1 MIPWKKNK
9 RKKNQL
15 SLPTVMRNVDGP
27 NISVNEVVNI
37 SLGEGQLSVL
47 FNSEPDWKSLAFAK
61 NFSTGENHFNTERK
75 KIYIPSRYLHDR
87 LKCCDVGLL
96 QLHSIYLKH

>member
-1 MIPWKKNK
+1 
-9 RKKNQL
+9 
-15 SLPTVMRNVDGP
+15 MRNVDGP

-96 QLHSIYLKH
+96 QLHIIFDALD